1 MIRCVDGSHPL
12 SSLVWLISS
21 SYLLKSPSV
30 SLSDC
35 LHLPLSFSFSMG
47 AEVDCGECNNG
58 TRGGVS
64 LCHPSNPSELCV
76 SWLIPLT
83 LIHSD
88 TLLCLD
94 EPAVN
99 TADGGGVRRGEG

>member
-1 MIRCVDGSHPL
+1 M
-12 SSLVWLISS
+12 
-21 SYLLKSPSV
+21 
-30 SLSDC
+30 
-35 LHLPLSFSFSMG
+35 
-47 AEVDCGECNNG
+47 DCGECNNG

-99 TADGGGVRRGEG
+99 TGDGGGVRRGGRGESGLAVGVCIIFRLHLYLQCVF